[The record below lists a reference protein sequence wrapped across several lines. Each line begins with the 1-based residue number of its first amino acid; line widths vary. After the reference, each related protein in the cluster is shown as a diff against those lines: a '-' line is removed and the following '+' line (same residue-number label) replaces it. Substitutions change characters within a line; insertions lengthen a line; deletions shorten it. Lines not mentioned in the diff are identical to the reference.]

1 MEWTTKGQELL
12 QAARRFHHSSIDFF
26 RRQEPARAIKFLNE
40 ALRCRRQVLPDSHP
54 QVIATLEFLLH
65 IMSQSRTIEEQI
77 PYLEML
83 LEGKKQRFGR
93 CHLETEQTMSQ
104 LASVFERLGRKTDA
118 EALNTDIWSIRCMS
132 SSQRQAVDFDDAF
145 SKLIPQQQRTTQQ
158 AKTLVPIE
166 DPADQFRPVT
176 RTSAFV
182 ESNEWLERI
191 HILMKLKPAERDAQ
205 KAQWEKEDK
214 EKKMS
219 KVFTSDFFNGGG
231 GEGATDS
238 GGTLPAASADG
249 QSLASD
255 QQEINISQPISE

>member
-26 RRQEPARAIKFLNE
+26 RRQEPAKAIHFLRE

-65 IMSQSRTIEEQI
+65 ILSQSRTAEEQI
-77 PYLEML
+77 PYLEL
-83 LEGKKQRFGR
+83 LLDGKKQRFGR

-104 LASVFERLGRKTDA
+104 LASLFERLGRKTDA
-118 EALNTDIWSIRCMS
+118 EAINTEIWNIRCMS
-132 SSQRQAVDFDDAF
+132 SSQRQATDFDDAF
-145 SKLIPQQQRTTQQ
+145 SKLLPPQRAAQQ
-158 AKTLVPIE
+158 AKKTLAPVE
-166 DPADQFRPVT
+166 DPADQFKPVL

-182 ESNEWLERI
+182 ESNEWLDRI

-205 KAQWEKEDK
+205 RAQWEKDDN

-231 GEGATDS
+231 VDETS
-238 GGTLPAASADG
+238 AAADG
-249 QSLASD
+249 NDGIEEPARAPSPAIIASD
-255 QQEINISQPISE
+255 